1 MNGERYAWLIVATLS
16 LPFFVFATRASG
28 EPTALPQR
36 SGWTEDLDLLAVAGE
51 KELFSS
57 LHGDAERRTFLQQF
71 WEARDPF
78 PQTSRNELREAW
90 EERLAK
96 ARESWGSLRDDRS
109 RVFLLRGEPS
119 SRFAAQC
126 PQSGSFEVWVYE
138 PAFREKYRI
147 VLVFRPGA
155 DGPWTLWQPGSS
167 PDPLAAA
174 TAATVTPEACSNREK
189 LSQEARWLR
198 ELGPDNYSALLERAL
213 ARPQPREWLS
223 TFQAL
228 GTAAPAQA
236 HPLAADLQVEFAGLQ
251 GDAVVVRLLV
261 LVSPASLPAGPPAA
275 AGTEFA
281 LTGAVL
287 RGGGPFE
294 SFRFR
299 LHGRQAGDS
308 VPLVFE
314 RSLVPGTYGL
324 RLRVEHL
331 ESGSALTIE
340 RELSVPRLQ
349 SAAAGPAAL
358 GAPEVARALAEA
370 DADLSARRPELRL
383 LPPPGPL
390 LIGKVHFPVHIEQAP
405 EAPASERIERV
416 AFTLDG
422 KPLLTRNRPPFDL
435 SLDLGPV
442 PRSWKLRAEGVNGKG
457 EVVARDEALI
467 NAGAQRFQVR
477 LREPRPGAYYQRSLR
492 LRAEVTPP
500 PGATVERVEFW
511 WGEDRIATLY
521 QPPYSQ
527 PFVLPREGETG
538 DVRAIAYLAGGAS
551 AEDVTVINT
560 PGEPDKIDVRMV
572 ELYATVMDA
581 QGRPVTGGL
590 DPASFVVMEDGARQE
605 IRRVEPVESTPV
617 RVVTLI
623 DCSGSM
629 APQMEATRQAAL
641 GFLRSLLRPQD
652 RAAVIAF
659 NSSPEVA
666 VPLTGD
672 LGRLERGLRK
682 VLAEGDTALYDS
694 LVYSLL
700 YLTGTKGQ
708 RAVLLLTDGADRTS
722 RLTFEAA
729 LEAVRRTGIAVYAI
743 GLGLEDGPRGEAAQ
757 KLRRLAAI
765 TGGQSFFPKDAT
777 HLAGIYQ
784 QIEQELRAQYRIS
797 YQSSNL
803 GTDGAFRTIQLQ
815 MKTRG
820 MDARTIS
827 GYYP

>member
-1 MNGERYAWLIVATLS
+1 MNGERYAWLIVAILS

-28 EPTALPQR
+28 EPTALPQL
-36 SGWTEDLDLLAVAGE
+36 SGWSEDLDLLAVAGE

-57 LHGDAERRTFLQQF
+57 LHGDAARQAFLQQF

-90 EERLAK
+90 EERLAT

-138 PAFREKYRI
+138 PVFREKYRFA
-147 VLVFRPGA
+147 LVFRPGA

-174 TAATVTPEACSNREK
+174 TSATVTPEACSNREK

-261 LVSPASLPAGPPAA
+261 FVSPSSLPAGPPAS
-275 AGTEFA
+275 GTEFSIA
-281 LTGAVL
+281 GAVL
-287 RGGGPFE
+287 RSGKPSE

-299 LHGRQAGDS
+299 LHGRQTGDR

-314 RSLVPGTYGL
+314 RALTPGDYRL

-331 ESGSALTIE
+331 ESGSALTLE
-340 RELSVPRLQ
+340 RDLAVPRLE
-349 SAAAGPAAL
+349 SAAAGPAAP

-370 DADLSARRPELRL
+370 DAALSARRPELRL
-383 LPPPGPL
+383 LAPPGPL
-390 LIGKVHFPVHIEQAP
+390 LIGKVYFPVRIEQTP
-405 EAPASERIERV
+405 DLPAGERIERV
-416 AFTLDG
+416 VFTLDG

-442 PRSWKLRAEGVNGKG
+442 PRSWKLRAEGVHGKG

-477 LREPRPGAYYQRSLR
+477 LREPRPGAYYRRSLR

-560 PGEPDKIDVRMV
+560 SGEPDKIDVRMV
-572 ELYATVMDA
+572 ELYATVMDGE
-581 QGRPVTGGL
+581 GRPVTGEL
-590 DPASFVVMEDGARQE
+590 AAETFVVMEDGVRQE
-605 IRRVEPVESTPV
+605 IRQVEHAENTPV

-623 DCSGSM
+623 DSSYSM
-629 APQMEATRQAAL
+629 TPQMETTRQAAL

-652 RAAVIAF
+652 QAAVIAF
-659 NSSPEVA
+659 NNSPQIA
-666 VPLTGD
+666 VPLTAD
-672 LGRLERGLRK
+672 LGRLEEGLRK
-682 VLAEGDTALYDS
+682 ILAEGDTALYDS

-722 RLTFEAA
+722 RLSFEAT

-743 GLGLEDGPRGEAAQ
+743 GLGLEGGPRGEAGQ
-757 KLRRLAAI
+757 RLKRLAAI
-765 TGGQSFFPKDAT
+765 TGGKSFFPQDASR
-777 HLAGIYQ
+777 LPEIYR
-784 QIEQELRAQYRIS
+784 QIEKELRAQYRIA

-815 MKTRG
+815 MKARG